1 MQKKTELKPLAEIG
15 RGYAVVDDDGVEIR
29 ISGIMGV
36 LKAWL
41 IGRDN
46 LPLGNITGGKLIREI
61 DTSPYWGVLIT
72 QSGRQMFYGAW
83 REEENKDE
91 VSKDEISKGTKEI
104 KAEDM
109 STGISG
115 AEAEKTLDY
124 SPLPP
129 FSWEKI
135 TSRKYPSAD
144 ERVRFALSNSSFFA
158 AFKRHGYYLF
168 GRDGERYAIAVPHSP
183 EEASPFPW
191 TKNVQIAGEYAFITI
206 D

>member
-1 MQKKTELKPLAEIG
+1 MQKKIELKPLAEIG
-15 RGYAVVDDDGVEIR
+15 RGYAVVEDDGIEIR

-41 IGRDN
+41 IGHDN

-61 DTSPYWGVLIT
+61 DTAPYWGVLIT

-83 REEENKDE
+83 REDE
-91 VSKDEISKGTKEI
+91 KKEDDTDRETPP
-104 KAEDM
+104 APP
-109 STGISG
+109 
-115 AEAEKTLDY
+115 EAKPEKTEDY

-135 TSRKYPSAD
+135 TSRKFPSAD
-144 ERVRFALSNSSFFA
+144 ERVRFALSNDAFFA
-158 AFKRHGYYLF
+158 AFKRHGCYLF
-168 GRDGERYAIAVPHSP
+168 GRDGGRYAIAIPHSP
-183 EEASPFPW
+183 EEPSPFPW
-191 TKNVQIAGEYAFITI
+191 TKNAVTAGEYIYIMI